1 MPYKKVKVLPK
12 SVAAKVAAKGKDKGE
27 KAKKKTPWA
36 GLTIRKPKNFG
47 IGNDIQPKRDLRRFM
62 KWPKY
67 VVLQRK
73 ERILAK
79 RIKVPA
85 PIAQFSRTADKS
97 LTNAVFKLLEKHKL
111 PTDKEKKQELEK
123 LATAKN
129 ATKKPKVLRPGIKEV
144 VKCVEKKKA
153 KLVVIAHD
161 VQPIEVVL
169 VLPGLCRKMGIPYVI
184 VKGKGKLGTYIHRKK
199 CTAIAVTGASNN
211 ELKPI
216 LEGIK
221 ARSDDYNLQ
230 GGGLLSNRTNVMLA
244 KREKALRALKGDK
257 L

>member
-1 MPYKKVKVLPK
+1 MPRQRVKVVPK
-12 SVAAKVAAKGKDKGE
+12 SVASKTATKGGAVQ

-36 GLTIRKPKNFG
+36 GLTVKKPKNFG

-73 ERILAK
+73 ARVLSK

-85 PIAQFSRTADKS
+85 PIAQFTRTADKS
-97 LTNAVFKLLEKHKL
+97 LSLAVFKLLEKHKL
-111 PTDKEKKQELEK
+111 PSDKEKKEELEK
-123 LATAKN
+123 LATDKS
-129 ATKKPKVLRPGIKEV
+129 ATKKPRAIRPGVKEV
-144 VKCVEKKKA
+144 VKAVEKKKA

-161 VQPIEVVL
+161 VSPIEIVL
-169 VLPGLCRKMGIPYVI
+169 TLPGLCRKMEIPYVI
-184 VKGKGKLGTYIHRKK
+184 VKGKAKLGTYIHRKNAS
-199 CTAIAVTGASNN
+199 CIAVTGATTN

-221 ARSDDYNLQ
+221 SRSDDWNVQ
-230 GGGLLSNRTNVMLA
+230 GGGILSNKTQVKLA
-244 KREKALRALKGDK
+244 KREKALRLLRGDI

>member
-1 MPYKKVKVLPK
+1 MPYKKVKVVPK
-12 SVAAKVAAKGKDKGE
+12 SVATKSGKGIGVTKP
-27 KAKKKTPWA
+27 KKKTPWA
-36 GLTIRKPKNFG
+36 GLTVRKPKNFG
-47 IGNDIQPKRDLRRFM
+47 IGNDIQPKRNLRRFM

-73 ERILAK
+73 QRILSK
-79 RIKVPA
+79 RIKIPA

-97 LTNAVFKLLEKHKL
+97 LSNAVFKLLEKHKL
-111 PTDKEKKQELEK
+111 PTDKEKKEELEK
-123 LATAKN
+123 LATDKT
-129 ATKKPKVLRPGIKEV
+129 ATKKPRSMRAGVREV

-161 VQPIEVVL
+161 VQPIEIVL
-169 VLPGLCRKMGIPYVI
+169 TLPGLCRKMDIPYVI
-184 VKGKGKLGTYIHRKK
+184 VKGKAKLGTYIHRKNAA
-199 CTAIAVTGASNN
+199 CLALTGATTN

-221 ARSDDYNLQ
+221 ARSEDWHVQ
-230 GGGLLSNRTNVMLA
+230 GGGILSRKTQVMLA
-244 KREKALRALKGDK
+244 KREKALRALKGER

>member
-1 MPYKKVKVLPK
+1 MPYKRVKVVPK
-12 SVAAKVAAKGKDKGE
+12 SVAARTSAKGAAAQKP
-27 KAKKKTPWA
+27 KKKTPWA
-36 GLTIRKPKNFG
+36 GLTVKKPKNFG

-67 VVLQRK
+67 IVLQRK
-73 ERILAK
+73 ARILSK

-85 PIAQFSRTADKS
+85 PIAQFTRTADKS
-97 LTNAVFKLLEKHKL
+97 LSLAVFKLLEKHKL

-123 LATAKN
+123 LATDKS
-129 ATKKPKVLRPGIKEV
+129 ATKKPRALRPGVKEV

-161 VQPIEVVL
+161 VMPIEVVL
-169 VLPGLCRKMGIPYVI
+169 TLPGLCRKMDIPYVI
-184 VKGKGKLGTYIHRKK
+184 VKGKAKLGTYIHRKNAS
-199 CTAIAVTGASNN
+199 CIAVTGATTN

-221 ARSDDYNLQ
+221 SRSDDWNVQ
-230 GGGLLSNRTNVMLA
+230 GGGILSKKTQIKLA
-244 KREKALRALKGDK
+244 KREKAIRALKGER